1 MRVVTKVL
9 ERNNLPI
16 SLATLACGDVDL
28 SKALTEHSKIP
39 LVSFTGSEKIGKI
52 VGSVVQSR
60 WGISSLYIRAESRAS
75 LNSRFLHRLGKLIL
89 ELGGNNAV
97 VVLPDAN
104 LELALRT
111 VLFGAVG
118 TAGQRCTS
126 TRRLFLHKSIAEDF
140 VEKLAKA
147 YKQVRIGDPLEEG
160 TLMGP
165 GRLDRFLKQL

>member
-1 MRVVTKVL
+1 MKVVTKVL
-9 ERNNLPI
+9 ERNNLPL

-28 SKALTEHSKIP
+28 SKALVSHPQIP
-39 LVSFTGSEKIGKI
+39 LVSFTGSEKIGSI
-52 VGSVVQSR
+52 VGGVVQSR
-60 WGISSLYIRAESRAS
+60 
-75 LNSRFLHRLGKLIL
+75 LGRLIL

-104 LELALRT
+104 LDLAFRT

-126 TRRLFLHKSIAEDF
+126 TRRLLLHEEIAEEF
-140 VEKLAKA
+140 VEKLVKA

-165 GRLDRFLKQL
+165 GEFII